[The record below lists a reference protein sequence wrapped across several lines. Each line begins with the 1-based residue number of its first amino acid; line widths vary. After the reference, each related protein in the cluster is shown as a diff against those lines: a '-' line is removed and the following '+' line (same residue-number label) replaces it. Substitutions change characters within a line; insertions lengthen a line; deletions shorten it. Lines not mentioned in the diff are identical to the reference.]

1 MTSSKRAGAAAT
13 PDPGGPAPIEDPVPA
28 EVRAVIELFASQL
41 ANVSFPDVDA
51 GALRR
56 QADELRV
63 QAKEVARVRESL
75 DAALASFVTRLAT
88 LTETS
93 ARAVAYARIY
103 SVAHPDQHALATA
116 IAALSQPPETTAGS
130 TTSGAKRRNRA
141 ARRSDDAHEAGGSGR
156 QQDDAV

>member
-1 MTSSKRAGAAAT
+1 MTSSKKAETVVT
-13 PDPGGPAPIEDPVPA
+13 PDPAGSAPIEDPVPA

-51 GALRR
+51 SALRR

-103 SVAHPDQHALATA
+103 SVAHPDQQALAAA
-116 IAALSQPPETTAGS
+116 IAALAQPAEAAAGGS
-130 TTSGAKRRNRA
+130 PSVIRRRNRA
-141 ARRSDDAHEAGGSGR
+141 PRRRDDPYEAGGSR
-156 QQDDAV
+156 QHHDDAV

>member
-1 MTSSKRAGAAAT
+1 MTFSKKAETAAT
-13 PDPGGPAPIEDPVPA
+13 PDPAGSAPMEDPVPA
-28 EVRAVIELFASQL
+28 EVRAVIDLFASQL

-56 QADELRV
+56 QAEELRV

-75 DAALASFVTRLAT
+75 DAALASFVTRLAA

-116 IAALSQPPETTAGS
+116 IAALSQPQETAAGS
-130 TTSGAKRRNRA
+130 STPGTKRRSRA
-141 ARRSDDAHEAGGSGR
+141 PRRRDDPYDAPGGR
-156 QQDDAV
+156 QHRDDAV